1 MFNYAQRIIG
11 NLLVRLDDT
20 QSQEDLRKIL
30 IDILYLLKDIL
41 KDLES

>member
-41 KDLES
+41 KDL